1 MSITTVATRGML
13 FCPAPTMKRLSWS
26 LLVVGALVFSSCQRR
41 EAPSAPPSTIYRH
54 LVGDPATLDPTTS
67 TEEEGLRVTDLL
79 FRPLVAIDAT
89 LAPVPSLA
97 RSWSVSPDGL
107 VYEFHLDPNATWESG
122 SAVTSDDVR
131 FTIERVRDPKV
142 NASGWSASFEGLA
155 SIETP
160 DPRTVRVR
168 FSNPYAERLV
178 AFGLPIVSAAAY
190 ARAKAPGETDRHPVG
205 SGPYRLE
212 SWEANQKIRLV
223 RRPEVPPAEAEFSE
237 VVFRVIPND
246 NTRHQA
252 GVRGE
257 LDEFRVTRD
266 QKKTAEA
273 SPEFLA
279 RYSILR
285 VPQPVEALL
294 LWNCRDPFLSDP
306 RVRRAL
312 ALSWP
317 REEVARRLYP
327 PDGALLVSGPYPPR
341 VPLNNPAV
349 PPPPYDPAQSARLLD
364 EAGWKA
370 GPDGIRRKGGKKAS
384 VDVLVRAQARID
396 TSLAEILRAA
406 YEKIGVQF
414 VGQALDSAVYGQRG
428 QAGEFEGFLTGQY
441 YLSPNFDPYPYYHSS
456 QFPPKGQNVGY
467 YRNPQADR
475 VMEAAHRELDAGKR
489 LELYREIHRLLA
501 ADPPA
506 DFLWGADQYWAMAKR
521 VEGVEISPI
530 GLFHFLPGP
539 LGWRPAAAPAR

>member
-1 MSITTVATRGML
+1 MVAL
-13 FCPAPTMKRLSWS
+13 A
-26 LLVVGALVFSSCQRR
+26 FSSCQRR
-41 EAPSAPPSTIYRH
+41 EAPSPPPATLYRH

-79 FRPLVAIDAT
+79 FRPLVGIDAS
-89 LAPVPSLA
+89 LAPVPALA
-97 RSWSVSPDGL
+97 LSWSMSPDGL
-107 VYEFHLDPNATWESG
+107 VYEFHLDPNATWENG
-122 SAVTSDDVR
+122 SPVTSDDVR

-142 NASGWSASFEGLA
+142 NAVGWSSGFDDLA
-155 SIETP
+155 SVETP

-168 FSNPYAERLV
+168 FAKAYAERLL

-190 ARAKAPGETDRHPVG
+190 ARARAPAETDRHPVG

-212 SWEANQKIRLV
+212 SWEANQKIHLV
-223 RRPEVPPAEAEFSE
+223 RRPDVRPAQAAFSE
-237 VVFRVIPND
+237 VVFRVLPND

-252 GVRGE
+252 GARGE

-266 QKKTAEA
+266 QRKAAEA

-279 RYSILR
+279 RFRLLQ
-285 VPQPVEALL
+285 VPQPVEVLL
-294 LWNCRDPFLSDP
+294 LWNCREPFLADA

-317 REEVARRLYP
+317 RAEVALRLYP
-327 PDGALLVSGPYPPR
+327 PEGAILASGPYPPR
-341 VPLNNPAV
+341 VPPNNPAV
-349 PPPPYDPAQSARLLD
+349 KPPSYDPAGSERLLD
-364 EAGWKA
+364 EAGWKK

-396 TSLAEILRAA
+396 TALTEILRNA

-414 VGQALDSAVYGQRG
+414 VGHPLDSAVYAQRG
-428 QAGEFEGFLTGQY
+428 QAGEFGGYLTGQY
-441 YLSPNFDPYPYYHSS
+441 YLTPNYDPYPYYHSS
-456 QFPPKGQNVGY
+456 QFPPKGQNVGF
-467 YRNPQADR
+467 YRNPEADR
-475 VMEAAHRELDAGKR
+475 VMEAARRELDPGRR
-489 LELYREIHRLLA
+489 LELYREIHLLMA

-521 VEGVEISPI
+521 IEGVEISPI

-539 LGWRPAAAPAR
+539 LGWRPAAPAAR